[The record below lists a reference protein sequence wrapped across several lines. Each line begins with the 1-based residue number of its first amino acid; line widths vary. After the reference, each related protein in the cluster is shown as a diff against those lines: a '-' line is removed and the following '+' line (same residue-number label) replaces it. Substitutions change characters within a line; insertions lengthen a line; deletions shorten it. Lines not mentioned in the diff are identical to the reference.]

1 MTGRLIDRIEH
12 FRRIAIGYDKTA
24 QAFRSMTRSAR
35 GMVRLRC
42 LSTGPEFP
50 DLAPPAIEFRPW
62 SAA

>member
-12 FRRIAIGYDKTA
+12 LRRIAIRYGKTA
-24 QAFRSMTRSAR
+24 RAFRSMTHSAR
-35 GMVRLRC
+35 GMARLKC

-50 DLAPPAIEFRPW
+50 DLAPPSIEFRPW